1 MGGACSRLW
10 SSTPRATEAPTARA
24 EPAYLAAATW
34 NRSDGFVDLGSTIG
48 LNLSLARP
56 IRIPNSSWYA
66 AAVANMRHG
75 SEQVILRAIQG
86 VARKQCGTRA
96 HLGRGVGVHRGSL
109 FVDSGSNEGGWSL
122 LAAAHGCDVLSID
135 PQQRCLELLGA
146 AANRS
151 GLDTRIQLLN
161 RVLAPREN
169 ATARS
174 AKLREFS
181 AKAHFV
187 PGGQCHGSASFLPHG
202 RVSDST
208 PTGRTF
214 LPRGANVRNSGA
226 VQSVDKC

>member
-96 HLGRGVGVHRGSL
+96 HLGRGRCTPYWFGTRTVRYGRYSPARPRVQTSRGA
-109 FVDSGSNEGGWSL
+109 W
-122 LAAAHGCDVLSID
+122 
-135 PQQRCLELLGA
+135 
-146 AANRS
+146 
-151 GLDTRIQLLN
+151 
-161 RVLAPREN
+161 
-169 ATARS
+169 
-174 AKLREFS
+174 
-181 AKAHFV
+181 
-187 PGGQCHGSASFLPHG
+187 
-202 RVSDST
+202 
-208 PTGRTF
+208 TGRT
-214 LPRGANVRNSGA
+214 LKLGLEWGGAITLRLTI
-226 VQSVDKC
+226 